1 MLYQALQKHASERPM
16 DIALQGIDDKLGN
29 IQINYQQLFD
39 EISSLQ
45 TQLNQLIKN
54 ACPVMALALDN
65 HPAWMMVDLAAMV
78 NFIPLVPLPLFFSNA
93 QVLHALTDAGANV
106 LICDNPA
113 HFCDMLGDVVTG
125 QSKITVAGK
134 TLTLLQLNIPAKKLP
149 KGTAKITYTS
159 GTTGAPK
166 GVCLSQQAMLSVA
179 NAIKSATNL
188 TPNDAHLC
196 VLPLSTLLENVA
208 GVYAILL
215 AGATAH
221 ILPSAQVGLIGSSL
235 DIDQLCKALASTK
248 ASTAILIPQLLN
260 ALVTA
265 CEGGVKLPH
274 LRFVAVGG
282 AHVAIPLLQRAASLK
297 LPVFEGYGLSESASV
312 VALNTLYAQKI
323 GSAGKP
329 LPHIEIAFSAEN
341 EILVKGANLLG
352 YTGDIAVDAADSFVK
367 TGDIGYLDAD
377 GFLFINGR
385 KKNIFI
391 TSFGRNVS
399 PEWVER
405 ELTSCDTILQACLF
419 GEAKPWNTAIIFPKE
434 HATFAQIEA
443 SIQRVNASLPDYARI
458 TEWLPAYAPFSI
470 QNQQLTAN
478 GRLKRDVIWLA
489 YQQQVDVL
497 YALSTV

>member
-1 MLYQALQKHASERPM
+1 MLIEALQKHASERLM
-16 DIALQGIDDKLGN
+16 DIALQGIDNKLDA
-29 IQINYQQLFD
+29 IHINYQQLFD
-39 EISSLQ
+39 GITRLQ
-45 TQLNQLIKN
+45 TEFNLYIKN
-54 ACPVMALALDN
+54 AAPVLALALDN
-65 HPAWMMVDLAAMV
+65 HPAWMMVDLAAMA
-78 NFIPLVPLPLFFSNA
+78 NNIPLVPLPLFFSNA

-113 HFCDMLGDVVTG
+113 HFCMMLGDVVTG
-125 QSKITVAGK
+125 QSTLTVAGK
-134 TLTLLQLNIPAKKLP
+134 TLTLLHLNIPAKKLP
-149 KGTAKITYTS
+149 KDTAKITYTS

-166 GVCLSQQAMLSVA
+166 GVCLSTQAMLSVA
-179 NAIKSATNL
+179 NAIQTATNL

-196 VLPLSTLLENVA
+196 VLPLSTLLENVV
-208 GVYAILL
+208 GVYAVLL
-215 AGATAH
+215 TGATAH
-221 ILPSAQVGLIGSSL
+221 ILPSTQVGLNGSCL
-235 DIDQLCKALASTK
+235 NIQQLCKALATTK

-282 AHVAIPLLQRAASLK
+282 AHVAIPLLQRAAALK

-312 VALNTLYAQKI
+312 VALNTQNAQKI

-329 LPHIEIAFSAEN
+329 LPHIEIAFSAEH

-352 YTGDIAVDAADSFVK
+352 YTGDIAIDSADSFIK

-405 ELTSCDTILQACLF
+405 ELTSCDEILQACLF
-419 GEAKPWNTAIIFPKE
+419 GEAKPWNTAIILPNE
-434 HATFAQIEA
+434 HATFVQIEA
-443 SIQRVNASLPDYARI
+443 SIQAVNASLPDYARI
-458 TEWLPAYAPFSI
+458 TEWLPAYTPFSI
-470 QNQQLTAN
+470 HNQQLTAN
-478 GRLKRDVIWLA
+478 GRLKRDVIWQA
-489 YQQQVDVL
+489 YQQQINVL
-497 YALSTV
+497 YALSTA